1 MTTSVAA
8 LALLAAL
15 LHASWNAFLRTGTDR
30 LWTITVMSLSGTL
43 MAAVWVACV
52 PLPPPEAWPF
62 ILTSSLLQVGYSL
75 FLVAAYRQA
84 DLGQVYPIVR
94 GTVPLWVTLS
104 TFLLSG
110 QSLEPLQ
117 LLGIALVGSGIGGLA
132 FGRGRAS
139 TSAIAWALAT
149 GMIIACYATLDA
161 IGVRK
166 APANGSYAAWVQV
179 CFGSM
184 MLLAFLATRRSFT
197 LDWQARETWKAV
209 LGGLIALFSY
219 GTVLMALALGPAGP
233 VMALRETSVV
243 FAALL
248 GRLFLGETLT
258 LGRLTA
264 CIVVATGAIC
274 LL

>member
-8 LALLAAL
+8 LALLAAI
-15 LHASWNAFLRTGTDR
+15 LHASWNAFLRTGADR
-30 LWTITVMSLSGTL
+30 LWTITVMSLAGML
-43 MAAVWVACV
+43 MAAIWAACV
-52 PLPPPEAWPF
+52 PLPPAAAWPF
-62 ILTSSLLQVGYSL
+62 IIASSALQVGYSL

-104 TFLLSG
+104 TFVLSG
-110 QSLEPLQ
+110 QHLAPLQ

-132 FGRGRAS
+132 FGRGRARS
-139 TSAIAWALAT
+139 SAIAWALAT
-149 GMIIACYATLDA
+149 GVIIACYATLDA

-166 APANGSYAAWVQV
+166 APPDGGYAAWVQL
-179 CFGSM
+179 CFGAM
-184 MLLAFLATRRSFT
+184 MLLAFLALRRNFT
-197 LDWQARETWKAV
+197 VDWQTRETWKAV
-209 LGGLIALFSY
+209 IGGLIALFSY

-248 GRLFLGETLT
+248 GWLFLGESLSF
-258 LGRLTA
+258 GRLLA